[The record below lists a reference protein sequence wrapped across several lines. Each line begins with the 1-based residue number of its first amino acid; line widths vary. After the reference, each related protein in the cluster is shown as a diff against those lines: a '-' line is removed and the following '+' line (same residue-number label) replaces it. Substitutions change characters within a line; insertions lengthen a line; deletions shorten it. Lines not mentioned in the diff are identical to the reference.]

1 MVEGLHITSNGK
13 IRVGGDEAME
23 PNFESL
29 VERRGGGGSN
39 ERDGDEGR
47 SEGGRGGGGNFISNL
62 KKHIQIQGRNKFQPT
77 F

>member
-1 MVEGLHITSNGK
+1 MNLMVEGLHITSNGK

-47 SEGGRGGGGNFISNL
+47 SEGGRGEGGGEF
-62 KKHIQIQGRNKFQPT
+62 HF
-77 F
+77 